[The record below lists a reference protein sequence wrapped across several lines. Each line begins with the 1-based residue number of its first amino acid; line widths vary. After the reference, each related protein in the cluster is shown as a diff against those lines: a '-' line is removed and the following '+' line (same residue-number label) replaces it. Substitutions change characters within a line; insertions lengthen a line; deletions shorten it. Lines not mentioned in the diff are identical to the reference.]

1 MQDDNEVIG
10 QCAHAIAAAIA
21 QQDASALAQLLAP
34 GFVLRRPGIGGALT
48 RAEFIA
54 GVQQIPAEIV
64 FVRLENVEA
73 DATADAGLVTGIQ
86 HSQVRVDGQT
96 FDERRP
102 FTDWFVRS
110 AGRWVLQAA
119 VEISPLP

>member
-1 MQDDNEVIG
+1 MRRMHDDNAAIV
-10 QCAHAIAAAIA
+10 QHAHAVAAAIA
-21 QQDASALAQLLAP
+21 QRDASALAQLLAP
-34 GFVLRRPGIGGALT
+34 DFVLRRPGWGAALT

-73 DATADAGLVTGIQ
+73 DASADAGLVTGIQ

-96 FDERRP
+96 VRR
-102 FTDWFVRS
+102 TASVRRLVR
-110 AGRWVLQAA
+110 AQRGPVGAA
-119 VEISPLP
+119 SGG